1 MSLTMIGGVKIPI
14 VGLGTWQATNE
25 EELEAALEVALET
38 GYRHIDT
45 ATVYQNEHVIGKV
58 LNKWLT
64 SGKLKREDIF
74 ITTKLPSTHLHPDL
88 VESALKESLQKLQLE
103 YVDLYLMHSPIYLKF
118 IEAGKPMEPLPT
130 DHAAVWK
137 KMEEQVDAK
146 RTRTIGVSNFNVSQ
160 LDRIVKNCRIQ
171 PANIQVE
178 LHVYF
183 QRKQLRD
190 YCKKH
195 NIVIVSYGTL
205 GSPGLNEFMKKYGS
219 KVENPSLLAD
229 PVVTKIAKKHNKATS
244 HVLLRYLTQND
255 IVVIPKSVKPERVKE
270 NFNFFDFTL
279 DAEDLKALE
288 ALDKDLEG
296 RLFHMDSLNPK
307 IKDHPEYPYKSP

>member
-25 EELEAALEVALET
+25 EELEAAVEAALET

-45 ATVYQNEHVIGKV
+45 AAAYQNEHVIGKV

-74 ITTKLPSTHLHPDL
+74 ITTKLPFTHIHPDM
-88 VESALKESLQKLQLE
+88 VESALKESLKKLQLD
-103 YVDLYLMHSPIYLKF
+103 YVDLYLVHFPVHIKV
-118 IEAGKPMEPLPT
+118 IEPGKPLETLPT
-130 DHAAVWK
+130 DHLAVWK

-146 RTRTIGVSNFNVSQ
+146 RTRTIGLSNFSVKQ
-160 LDRIVKNCRIQ
+160 IDRIVKNCRIQ
-171 PANIQVE
+171 PVNTQVE

-183 QRKQLRD
+183 QQKKLRD
-190 YCKKH
+190 YCKNH
-195 NIVIVSYGTL
+195 NIVVVSYGSL
-205 GSPGLNEFMKKYGS
+205 GSPGLNNMYKRFGGD
-219 KVENPSLLAD
+219 VEVPSLLAD
-229 PVVTKIAKKHNKATS
+229 PVVTRIAEKHNRPTS

-255 IVVIPKSVKPERVKE
+255 IVVIPKSVKPERVRQ
-270 NFNFFDFTL
+270 NFNFSDFTL

-288 ALDKDLEG
+288 GLDKEEKG
-296 RLFHMDSLNPK
+296 RLFNMNLLMPTL
-307 IKDHPEYPYKSP
+307 KDHPEYPYES